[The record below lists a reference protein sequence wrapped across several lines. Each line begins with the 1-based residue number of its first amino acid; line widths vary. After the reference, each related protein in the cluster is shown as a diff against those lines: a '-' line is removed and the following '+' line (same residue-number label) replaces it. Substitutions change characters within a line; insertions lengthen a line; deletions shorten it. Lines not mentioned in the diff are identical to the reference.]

1 MAFAEPAGAQAAEA
15 DYSDLS
21 RRKAAVLLSSIVV
34 VALCGIVYELIIGTV
49 SSYLLGNSVYQ
60 FSMTI
65 GFFMF
70 AMGVGSYASRY
81 VTGNL
86 IQAFIHVELV
96 LALIGG
102 LCSISLFLLFPAA
115 PWMYVTGKF
124 FFICTIGFLVGLEIP
139 ILTRILS
146 DTSGAKDSLSSVLSL
161 DYIGALAGS
170 VLFPILLLPSLGLI
184 ASSFAI
190 GLVNAAVAMVTVLF
204 LRDQLDRP
212 GRTLGQVAGVTAAL
226 FALTLGAGRLTGWAQ
241 DHLYFD
247 QVVWKEQTPY
257 QSLVVT
263 STWQKQDTRLFID
276 GHLQFAEADEYR
288 YHEALVH
295 PVMMHGERPPETVL
309 ILGGGDGLAVR
320 EVLKHPS
327 VTRIDLVDLDPAM
340 TELGA
345 AFGPIVRLNGA
356 ALADPKVHVTN
367 ADAFSYVR
375 DADIAYDRVII
386 DFPDPHNE
394 ALAKLYSVEFYTMVR
409 RVMAPGGALV
419 TQSTSPFFARHTYWT
434 IGHTLDETFPN
445 RTSYQIP
452 IPSFG
457 VWGFHLASAGDAR
470 RDEWPDGLRF
480 IDDATFEA
488 AQRFP
493 ADIADPDDAVA
504 NTIFAPT
511 IYRTYARDM
520 SRRTGT

>member
-1 MAFAEPAGAQAAEA
+1 MAIIEPASA

-60 FSMTI
+60 FSLTI

-70 AMGVGSYASRY
+70 AMGVGSYASRF
-81 VTGNL
+81 VEGNL

-115 PWMYVTGKF
+115 PWLYMTGKF
-124 FFICTIGFLVGLEIP
+124 FFICSIGFLVGLEIP
-139 ILTRILS
+139 ILTRVLS
-146 DTSGAKDSLSSVLSL
+146 DTSGARDSLSSVLSL

-190 GLVNAAVAMVTVLF
+190 GLVNAAVAMVNVIF
-204 LRDQLDRP
+204 LRDHLDRP
-212 GRTLGQVAGVTAAL
+212 GRTLTTVVGVTAAL

-263 STWQKQDTRLFID
+263 TSWQKNDTRLFID
-276 GHLQFAEADEYR
+276 GHLQFSEADEYR

-295 PVMMHGERPPETVL
+295 PVMTHGDRAPETVL

-340 TELGA
+340 TDLGA
-345 AFGPIVRLNGA
+345 GFGPIVRLNGD
-356 ALADPKVHVTN
+356 ALADPRVTVTN
-367 ADAFSYVR
+367 ADAFSFVR
-375 DADIAYDRVII
+375 DADVAYDRVII

-394 ALAKLYSVEFYTMVR
+394 ALSKLYSVEFYTMVR
-409 RVMAPGGALV
+409 AAMAADGALV
-419 TQSTSPFFARHTYWT
+419 TQSTSPFFARRTYWT
-434 IGHTLDETFPN
+434 VGHTLDQTFDH
-445 RTSYQIP
+445 RTSYQIS

-457 VWGFHLASAGDAR
+457 VWGFHLAAAAGGRAGD
-470 RDEWPDGLRF
+470 WPDGLRF

-493 ADIADPDDAVA
+493 ADIGDPGGAVP

-520 SRRTGT
+520 AQG